1 MPVKLPVD
9 KYPVQVGF
17 SASSRHFSKAVDR
30 NRVKRLGREA
40 WRLQKQALYDHL
52 SQHSLQ
58 LAVFLIYTDKKIA
71 PLPTLHH
78 KISVILERLKKETT
92 ERKTDGPTAT
102 I

>member
-1 MPVKLPVD
+1 MYLPATLPAD

-17 SASSRHFSKAVDR
+17 SASSRHFPRAVDR

-40 WRLQKQALYDHL
+40 WRLQKQFLYDHL
-52 SQHSLQ
+52 RGQSRQ

-71 PLPTLHH
+71 PFPVLHQ
-78 KISVILERLKKETT
+78 KISVILERLKKETGQNPG
-92 ERKTDGPTAT
+92 K